1 MKINDSRGRAPSLFD
16 AAMVAEKR
24 KRESYESDAVTFL
37 RRGELSIVAAIA
49 TKLPDVFTGEILP
62 KLDIVDTLSLA
73 QVSKSYRDAVWSA
86 GGVGCIGAKIKAHL
100 DKLNDPKKS
109 DNPVYWAARHD
120 NLPAI
125 KALAE
130 SGVDIIKSVS
140 TKNGTGKG
148 KAYLYPLHTAAYR
161 DGAAVVKW
169 LIDAGV
175 DVNQQSSGGST
186 ALQYAADQ
194 GHTHIVMDLIKA
206 GADVNLAGERGVT
219 PLHWAAKRGH
229 DDIIVALITA
239 GADINKVTKKGCT
252 ALGIAE
258 QHNHEKIVKLLKHF
272 GARSQKG
279 HPAVVTQ

>member
-49 TKLPDVFTGEILP
+49 TKLPDVFTGEILN
-62 KLDIVDTLSLA
+62 KLDLRDTLNLA

-130 SGVDIIKSVS
+130 SGVDIIKCCQQRR
-140 TKNGTGKG
+140 KLGKV
-148 KAYLYPLHTAAYR
+148 PLC
-161 DGAAVVKW
+161 
-169 LIDAGV
+169 
-175 DVNQQSSGGST
+175 
-186 ALQYAADQ
+186 
-194 GHTHIVMDLIKA
+194 
-206 GADVNLAGERGVT
+206 T
-219 PLHWAAKRGH
+219 PPL
-229 DDIIVALITA
+229 
-239 GADINKVTKKGCT
+239 
-252 ALGIAE
+252 
-258 QHNHEKIVKLLKHF
+258 
-272 GARSQKG
+272 S
-279 HPAVVTQ
+279 

>member
-1 MKINDSRGRAPSLFD
+1 
-16 AAMVAEKR
+16 MVAEKR

-49 TKLPDVFTGEILP
+49 TKLPDVFTGEILN
-62 KLDIVDTLSLA
+62 KLDLTDTLNLA

-130 SGVDIIKSVS
+130 SGVDIINNVS
-140 TKNGTGKG
+140 TKYGNYKGKG
-148 KAYLYPLHTAAYR
+148 TPLHTAAYR
-161 DGAAVVKW
+161 DGTAVLKW

-239 GADINKVTKKGCT
+239 GADINTVTKKNGNT
-252 ALGIAE
+252 ALGYAKR
-258 QHNHEKIVKLLKHF
+258 HNHEKIVKLLKHF
-272 GARSQKG
+272 GARSQTG
-279 HPAVVTQ
+279 HPAVVT

>member
-1 MKINDSRGRAPSLFD
+1 L
-16 AAMVAEKR
+16 VAEKR

-49 TKLPDVFTGEILP
+49 TKLPDVFTGEILN
-62 KLDIVDTLSLA
+62 KLSLLDTLSLA

-86 GGVGCIGAKIKAHL
+86 GGVGCMRAKIKTHL
-100 DKLNDPKKS
+100 DKLNDLEKS

-130 SGVDIIKSVS
+130 SGVDIINNVS
-140 TKNGTGKG
+140 TKNRTGKA
-148 KAYLYPLHTAAYR
+148 KRTPLHTAAYR

-175 DVNQQSSGGST
+175 DVNKQSSGGST
-186 ALQYAADQ
+186 PLQYAAEK

-206 GADVNLAGERGVT
+206 GADVNLAGEKGVT
-219 PLHWAAKRGH
+219 PLHQAAHKGH
-229 DDIIVALITA
+229 DNIVVALITA
-239 GADINKVTKKGCT
+239 GADINKVTTHGKT
-252 ALGIAE
+252 ALGYAE
-258 QHNHEKIVKLLKHF
+258 QQKREKIVKLLKHF
-272 GARSQKG
+272 GARSQTG
-279 HPAVVTQ
+279 HPAVEAQ

>member
-1 MKINDSRGRAPSLFD
+1 
-16 AAMVAEKR
+16 MVAEKR
-24 KRESYESDAVTFL
+24 KRESYESDVVTFL

-86 GGVGCIGAKIKAHL
+86 GGVGCMRAKIKTHL
-100 DKLNDPKKS
+100 DKLNDLEKS

-130 SGVDIIKSVS
+130 SGVDIVYDVS
-140 TKNGTGKG
+140 TKNRTGKG
-148 KAYLYPLHTAAYR
+148 KRTPLHTAAYR
-161 DGAAVVKW
+161 DGAAVLKW

-175 DVNQQSSGGST
+175 DVNKQNSIGIT
-186 ALQYAADQ
+186 ALQYAAQ
-194 GHTHIVMDLIKA
+194 EGHTRIVMDLIKA
-206 GADVNLAGERGVT
+206 GADVNLAMEKGVT
-219 PLHWAAKRGH
+219 PLHQAAHKGH
-229 DDIIVALITA
+229 DGIVVALITA
-239 GADINKVTKKGCT
+239 GADIHKVTTHGKT
-252 ALGIAE
+252 ALGYAE
-258 QHNHEKIVKLLKHF
+258 RHNHEKIVKLLKHF

-279 HPAVVTQ
+279 HPDL

>member
-16 AAMVAEKR
+16 TAMVAEKR

-49 TKLPDVFTGEILP
+49 TKLPDVFTGEILN
-62 KLDIVDTLSLA
+62 KLSLLDTLSLA

-86 GGVGCIGAKIKAHL
+86 GGVGCMRAKIKTHL
-100 DKLNDPKKS
+100 DKLNDLEKS

-130 SGVDIIKSVS
+130 SGVDIVYDVS
-140 TKNGTGKG
+140 TKNRTGKG
-148 KAYLYPLHTAAYR
+148 KRTPLHTAAYR
-161 DGAAVVKW
+161 DGAAVLKW

-175 DVNQQSSGGST
+175 DVNKQNSIGIT
-186 ALQYAADQ
+186 ALQYAAQ
-194 GHTHIVMDLIKA
+194 EGHTRIVMDLIKA
-206 GADVNLAGERGVT
+206 GADVNLAMEKGVT
-219 PLHWAAKRGH
+219 PLHQAAHKGH
-229 DDIIVALITA
+229 DGIVVALITA
-239 GADINKVTKKGCT
+239 GADINKVTTHGKT
-252 ALGIAE
+252 ALGYAE
-258 QHNHEKIVKLLKHF
+258 QQKHEKIVKLLKHF
-272 GARSQKG
+272 GGARSQKE

>member
-1 MKINDSRGRAPSLFD
+1 MKINDSTGRAPSLFD

-24 KRESYESDAVTFL
+24 KRESYESDVVTFL

-49 TKLPDVFTGEILP
+49 TKLPDVFTGEILS
-62 KLDIVDTLSLA
+62 KLDLLDTLNLA

-86 GGVGCIGAKIKAHL
+86 GGVGCMRANIRTHL
-100 DKLNDPKKS
+100 DKLNDPETT

-120 NLPAI
+120 NVPAI
-125 KALAE
+125 KALVE
-130 SGVDIIKSVS
+130 FGLDIIKLSS
-140 TKNGTGKG
+140 KRALTQ
-148 KAYLYPLHTAAYR
+148 AASH
-161 DGAAVVKW
+161 DGVAVLKW

-239 GADINKVTKKGCT
+239 GADINTVTKKNGNT
-252 ALGIAE
+252 ALGYAE
-258 QHNHEKIVKLLKHF
+258 RHNHEKCVKLLKHF

>member
-1 MKINDSRGRAPSLFD
+1 MINDPIGQPPSLFD

-49 TKLPDVFTGEILP
+49 TKLPDVFTGEILN
-62 KLDIVDTLSLA
+62 KLDLLDTLSLA

-86 GGVGCIGAKIKAHL
+86 GGVGCMRAKIKTHL
-100 DKLNDPKKS
+100 DKLNNPKKS
-109 DNPVYWAARHD
+109 DNPVYWAAKHD

-130 SGVDIIKSVS
+130 SGVDMNTHVLNKQLMGV
-140 TKNGTGKG
+140 
-148 KAYLYPLHTAAYR
+148 LHMASHY

-175 DVNQQSSGGST
+175 DVNKQSSMVSNLT
-186 ALQYAADQ
+186 ALHIAAQ
-194 GHTHIVMDLIKA
+194 EGHTHIVMDLIKA
-206 GADVNLAGERGVT
+206 GANVNLASEKGKT
-219 PLHWAAKRGH
+219 PLHSAAYKGH
-229 DDIIVALITA
+229 DDIAVALITA
-239 GADINKVTKKGCT
+239 GVDINKVNKKGYT

-258 QHNHEKIVKLLKHF
+258 IAKREKFVKLLKHF
-272 GARSQKG
+272 GARSQTG

>member
-1 MKINDSRGRAPSLFD
+1 
-16 AAMVAEKR
+16 MVAEKR
-24 KRESYESDAVTFL
+24 KRDSYESDVVTFL

-86 GGVGCIGAKIKAHL
+86 GGVGCIGAKIRTHL
-100 DKLNDPKKS
+100 DKLNKP
-109 DNPVYWAARHD
+109 NMPAYPVYWAARHD

-125 KALAE
+125 KALVE

-140 TKNGTGKG
+140 TKNGNYKGKG
-148 KAYLYPLHTAAYR
+148 TPLHTAAYR
-161 DGAAVVKW
+161 DGTAVLKW

-175 DVNQQSSGGST
+175 DVNKQSSGGST

-206 GADVNLAGERGVT
+206 GADVNLAMEKGVT
-219 PLHWAAKRGH
+219 PLHQAAHKGH
-229 DDIIVALITA
+229 DGIAVALITA
-239 GADINKVTKKGCT
+239 GADINKVTTHGKT
-252 ALGIAE
+252 ALGFAE
-258 QHNHEKIVKLLKHF
+258 QQKHEKIVKLLKHF
-272 GARSQKG
+272 GGARSQKE
-279 HPAVVTQ
+279 HPAVVT

>member
-16 AAMVAEKR
+16 TAMVAEKR

-49 TKLPDVFTGEILP
+49 TKLPDVFTGEILN
-62 KLDIVDTLSLA
+62 KLDLTDTLNLA

-130 SGVDIIKSVS
+130 SGVDIINNVS
-140 TKNGTGKG
+140 TKYGNYKGKG
-148 KAYLYPLHTAAYR
+148 TPLHTAAYR
-161 DGAAVVKW
+161 DGTAVLKW

-194 GHTHIVMDLIKA
+194 GHTHIVMDLIKV

-239 GADINKVTKKGCT
+239 GADINTVTKKNGNT
-252 ALGIAE
+252 ALGYAKR
-258 QHNHEKIVKLLKHF
+258 HNHEKIVKLLKHF
-272 GARSQKG
+272 GARSQTG
-279 HPAVVTQ
+279 HPAVVT

>member
-24 KRESYESDAVTFL
+24 KRESYESDVVTFL

-49 TKLPDVFTGEILP
+49 TKLPDVFTGEILN
-62 KLDIVDTLSLA
+62 KLDLTDTLSLA

-86 GGVGCIGAKIKAHL
+86 GGVGCMRAKIRTHL
-100 DKLNDPKKS
+100 DTLNDPETT

-130 SGVDIIKSVS
+130 SGVDIINLSS
-140 TKNGTGKG
+140 GSI
-148 KAYLYPLHTAAYR
+148 LHMASYY
-161 DGAAVVKW
+161 DGAAVLKW
-169 LIDAGV
+169 LIDAGI
-175 DVNQQSSGGST
+175 DVNNQSSMGST
-186 ALQYAADQ
+186 ALQMATEK

-206 GADVNLAGERGVT
+206 GADVNLVTERGKT
-219 PLHWAAKRGH
+219 PLHSAAKRLH

-272 GARSQKG
+272 GARSQKE
-279 HPAVVTQ
+279 HPAVVT

>member
-1 MKINDSRGRAPSLFD
+1 
-16 AAMVAEKR
+16 MVAEKR
-24 KRESYESDAVTFL
+24 KRDSYESDVVTFL

-49 TKLPDVFTGEILP
+49 TKLPDVFTGEILN
-62 KLDIVDTLSLA
+62 KLDLTDTLSLA

-86 GGVGCIGAKIKAHL
+86 GGVGCMRAKIRTHL
-100 DKLNDPKKS
+100 DTLNDPETT

-140 TKNGTGKG
+140 TKNGNYKGKG
-148 KAYLYPLHTAAYR
+148 TPLHTAAYR
-161 DGAAVVKW
+161 DGTAVLKW
-169 LIDAGV
+169 LIDAGI
-175 DVNQQSSGGST
+175 DVNNQSSMGST
-186 ALQYAADQ
+186 ALQMATEK

-206 GADVNLAGERGVT
+206 GADVNLAGEKGVT
-219 PLHWAAKRGH
+219 PLHQAAHKGH
-229 DDIIVALITA
+229 DGIIVALITA

-272 GARSQKG
+272 GARSQTG
-279 HPAVVTQ
+279 HPAVVT

>member
-1 MKINDSRGRAPSLFD
+1 
-16 AAMVAEKR
+16 MVAEKR

-49 TKLPDVFTGEILP
+49 TKLPDVFTGEILN
-62 KLDIVDTLSLA
+62 KLSLLDTLSLA

-86 GGVGCIGAKIKAHL
+86 GGVGCMRAKIKTHL
-100 DKLNDPKKS
+100 DKLNDLEKS

-130 SGVDIIKSVS
+130 SGVDIINNVS
-140 TKNGTGKG
+140 TKYGNYKGKG
-148 KAYLYPLHTAAYR
+148 TPLHTAAYR
-161 DGAAVVKW
+161 DGTAVLKW

-229 DDIIVALITA
+229 DDIVVALITA
-239 GADINKVTKKGCT
+239 GADINKATEKNGNT
-252 ALGIAE
+252 ALGYAE
-258 QHNHEKIVKLLKHF
+258 QQNHEKIVKLLKHF

-279 HPAVVTQ
+279 HPDL

>member
-1 MKINDSRGRAPSLFD
+1 
-16 AAMVAEKR
+16 MVAEKR
-24 KRESYESDAVTFL
+24 KRESYESDVVTFL

-86 GGVGCIGAKIKAHL
+86 GGVGCIGAKIRTHL
-100 DKLNDPKKS
+100 DKLNKP
-109 DNPVYWAARHD
+109 NMPAYPVYWAARHD

-125 KALAE
+125 KALVE

-148 KAYLYPLHTAAYR
+148 KAYLYPLHTTAYR
-161 DGAAVVKW
+161 DGTAVLKW

-175 DVNQQSSGGST
+175 DVNKQSSGGGT
-186 ALQYAADQ
+186 PLQYAAEK

-206 GADVNLAGERGVT
+206 GADVNLAMEKGVT
-219 PLHWAAKRGH
+219 PLHQAAHKGH
-229 DDIIVALITA
+229 DGIAVALITA
-239 GADINKVTKKGCT
+239 GADINKVTTHGKT
-252 ALGIAE
+252 ALGYAE
-258 QHNHEKIVKLLKHF
+258 QQKREKMVKLLKHF

-279 HPAVVTQ
+279 HPAVEAQ